1 MNIFVINK
9 SPYEIAK
16 HMPNIHLN
24 KMLTETRQLL
34 ELADP
39 ACVKKG
45 HKNHPCAVW
54 VRASHA
60 NYNWLLEMG
69 LSIYAEWV
77 KRRGTEHKS
86 GEYINA
92 LAFRVVGNDSLTPW
106 PKVMPEEFQA
116 GDVIDAYRRYYA
128 FKLRSFRARG
138 ICRFKFKS

>member
-1 MNIFVINK
+1 MNIFVLSK
-9 SPYEIAK
+9 DPYEIAK

-34 ELADP
+34 ELTSP
-39 ACVKKG
+39 TCTKVG

-54 VRASHA
+54 ARASDA
-60 NYNWLLEMG
+60 NYNWLLTLG

-92 LAFRVVGNDSLTPW
+92 LAFRVTNDELVEW
-106 PKVMPEEFQA
+106 PQVMPEEFR
-116 GDVIDAYRRYYA
+116 GDDVVEAYRRYYA

-138 ICRFKFKS
+138 ICKFKFKS